1 MNNCN
6 IIGVVLKA
14 KMDTTK
20 TGKPFGKAR
29 VEQSRKYM
37 DKVFTKRF
45 DVRVH
50 GQDATFAGAL
60 QPGTLVW
67 ASGEVDA
74 YVSEHNGKT
83 YANLQITGR
92 IGIVE
97 NGDTPQAHAPRQ
109 NTPAKAPAQTELPT
123 AAPASGEPPVEDM
136 EIPF

>member
-6 IIGVVLKA
+6 IIGRVVKA

-20 TGKPFGKAR
+20 SGKPVGKAR
-29 VEQSRKYM
+29 VEVGRKYQ
-37 DKVFTKRF
+37 DKVFTTRF
-45 DVRVH
+45 DVCVY

-67 ASGEVDA
+67 ASGEAGA

-83 YANLQITGR
+83 YANLQLTGR

-97 NGDTPQAHAPRQ
+97 NGETPQATAPRQ
-109 NTPAKAPAQTELPT
+109 NIPAKAPAQTELPT
-123 AAPASGEPPVEDM
+123 TTTAAIEDFKDDSDV
-136 EIPF
+136 PF

>member
-6 IIGVVLKA
+6 IVGKVLKA

-20 TGKPFGKAR
+20 SGKPIGKVR
-29 VEQSRKYM
+29 VEVGRKYM

-45 DVRVH
+45 DVCVY
-50 GQDATFAGAL
+50 GQDSTFAGAL
-60 QPGTLVW
+60 HPGTLVW

-74 YVSEHNGKT
+74 YVNEYNGKT

-97 NGDTPQAHAPRQ
+97 NGEAPQAPAPHQ
-109 NTPAKAPAQTELPT
+109 NTPAKAPEQAEPPTTTT
-123 AAPASGEPPVEDM
+123 AAVEDFKDDSDV
-136 EIPF
+136 PF

>member
-6 IIGVVLKA
+6 IIGRVVKA

-20 TGKPFGKAR
+20 SGKPIGKVR
-29 VEQSRKYM
+29 VEVGRKYM

-45 DVRVH
+45 DVCVY
-50 GQDATFAGAL
+50 GQDSTFAGAL
-60 QPGTLVW
+60 HPGTLVW

-74 YVSEHNGKT
+74 YVNEYNGKT

-97 NGDTPQAHAPRQ
+97 NGEAPQAPAPRQ

-123 AAPASGEPPVEDM
+123 AAPASGEPLVEDTD
-136 EIPF
+136 IPF

>member
-6 IIGVVLKA
+6 IVGKVLKA

-20 TGKPFGKAR
+20 SGKPIGKVR
-29 VEQSRKYM
+29 VEVGRKYQ

-45 DVRVH
+45 DVCVY
-50 GQDATFAGAL
+50 GQDSTFAGAL
-60 QPGTLVW
+60 HPGTLVW

-74 YVSEHNGKT
+74 YVSEYNGKT

-97 NGDTPQAHAPRQ
+97 NGEPAPRQ
-109 NTPAKAPAQTELPT
+109 NTPAKAPSQAELPT
-123 AAPASGEPPVEDM
+123 TTTAAIDEFKADDDV
-136 EIPF
+136 PF